1 MLRIGI
7 IGTGALASLMAL
19 RLAEQA
25 DVVMVG
31 SWAEQ
36 LDAIEAGG
44 LTLLEADGRSHTHP
58 LLATDEPLLL
68 PPVDVAL
75 VLVKSYQTSTA
86 VRRLRTLVNT
96 DTLIVTLQNGLGNW
110 DTLAQAYGA
119 WRVVQG
125 VTSLGA
131 TMVRPG
137 MVRAAGDGPISLA
150 RAAANIFFEP
160 LVGCLRAAG
169 FSVEIVYDVQGLVW
183 GKLAVNAAINPLT
196 AVLRIRNGLLAE
208 EEPLKL
214 VMMAA
219 ARETAVVAA
228 AQGIQLPYPDTA
240 QRALQVAQATAQ
252 NHSSMLQDIRRGSQT
267 EIEAIC
273 GAVIKAGQ
281 QFGVPTPVNIQ
292 LWRWVKSAEAGQPIT
307 DWKIEVDGLVVD
319 LTGARDQGVRIRG
332 PVHPGPQPAAKG

>member
-25 DVVMVG
+25 DVAMVG
-31 SWAEQ
+31 SWPEQ
-36 LDAIEAGG
+36 LDAIEAAG
-44 LTLLEADGRSHTHP
+44 LTLVEADGRSHTHS
-58 LLATDEPLLL
+58 LTATDEPLLL

-75 VLVKSYQTSTA
+75 VLVKSYQTATA

-110 DTLAQAYGA
+110 EILAQAYGA

-137 MVRAAGDGPISLA
+137 VVRAAGDGPISLA
-150 RAAANIFFEP
+150 LAASNLFYDP
-160 LVGCLRAAG
+160 LVTCLRAAG
-169 FSVEIVYDVQGLVW
+169 FTVELARDVQGLVW

-196 AVLRIRNGLLAE
+196 AVLQVRNGVLAE
-208 EEPLKL
+208 EEALKQ

-228 AQGIQLPYPDTA
+228 AQGIQLPYPDAA
-240 QRALQVAQATAQ
+240 QRALAVAQATAQ
-252 NHSSMLQDIRRGSQT
+252 NHSSMLQDIWRGGQT

-273 GAVIKAGQ
+273 GAIIKAGQ
-281 QFGVPTPVNIQ
+281 RVGVPTAVNAH
-292 LWRWVKSAEAGQPIT
+292 LYHWVKTVEAGQPIT
-307 DWKIEVDGLVVD
+307 DWRIGVGGTAVD
-319 LTGARDQGVRIRG
+319 LEGFREE
-332 PVHPGPQPAAKG
+332 